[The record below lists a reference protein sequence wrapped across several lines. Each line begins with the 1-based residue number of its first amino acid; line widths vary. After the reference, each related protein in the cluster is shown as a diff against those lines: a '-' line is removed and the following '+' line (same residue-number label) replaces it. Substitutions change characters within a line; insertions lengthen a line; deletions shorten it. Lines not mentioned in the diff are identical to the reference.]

1 MNRMLSRTFTRT
13 AVGALSL
20 GIGALLLA
28 GCTSGDPLAEE
39 SGDSAAGSIA
49 IGNQNFGES
58 EILAQIYGQVLA
70 AAGYDVTYEAGIGS
84 RETFVLALQDGSID
98 LIPDYAGNALIY
110 ADPDATATSA
120 ADVEAALPDALE
132 SLGLAVTAAAPGEDS
147 DALVVTPEFA
157 EANDLTAIGDL
168 VPLASSITLGAN
180 TEFEDRW
187 RDASGEI
194 TNDGLAEVYGFEGW
208 AFKAIDDYGG
218 PGTLA
223 ELLAGNIQVADIYT
237 TTPSITVN
245 DLVVLEDDQDLFA
258 AQNIIPLLNA
268 DILTDDLAS
277 LLDEVSALITT
288 DVLLELNAQFA
299 GADAPSA
306 ADVAEAWLTE
316 QGLL

>member
-1 MNRMLSRTFTRT
+1 MFSRTTKRA
-13 AVGALSL
+13 AVSALAL
-20 GIGALLLA
+20 GLTVALASCA
-28 GCTSGDPLAEE
+28 GGGNPLDEE
-39 SGDSAAGSIA
+39 TGGTGTGGSIT

-70 AAGYDVTYEAGIGS
+70 ANGYDVSYEEGIGS
-84 RETFVLALQDGSID
+84 RETFILALQDGSID

-110 ADPDATATSA
+110 ANPDATETSA
-120 ADVEAALPDALE
+120 ADVEAALPAALE

-147 DALVVTPEFA
+147 DALVVTPEYA
-157 EANDLTAIGDL
+157 EANDLTTIGDL

-180 TEFEDRW
+180 TEFEPRW
-187 RDASGEI
+187 RA
-194 TNDGLAEVYGFEGW
+194 GLAETYGFEGW

-223 ELLAGNIQVADIYT
+223 DLLAGNIQVADIYT
-237 TTPSITVN
+237 TTPSIADN
-245 DLVVLEDDQDLFA
+245 GLVVLDDDQDLFA
-258 AQNIIPLLNA
+258 AQNIVPLLNA
-268 DILTDDLAS
+268 DVLTAELQA

-288 DVLLELNAQFA
+288 DVLLDLNAQFA

-306 ADVAEAWLTE
+306 ADVAKAWLEE